1 MFAEKTHDVRAGK
14 SGHGMVH
21 PAWIEVPQVSRMVEN
36 HIESPLVLVSRPVIR
51 DGVFTEDLA
60 MNGVEL
66 ASDAVEQLGPFS
78 FELTIHQA
86 LSFGPVGKVRE
97 AVIMLQVL
105 QTGGLH
111 LPRQPFPSVEAD
123 LNGKRE
129 PSLDAGIEKAEDRMD
144 LVVVEEQAFA
154 RG

>member
-21 PAWIEVPQVSRMVEN
+21 PAGIEVPQVSRMVEN

-66 ASDAVEQLGPFS
+66 ASNS
-78 FELTIHQA
+78 
-86 LSFGPVGKVRE
+86 
-97 AVIMLQVL
+97 
-105 QTGGLH
+105 GGVAS
-111 LPRQPFPSVEAD
+111 RTYY
-123 LNGKRE
+123 
-129 PSLDAGIEKAEDRMD
+129 
-144 LVVVEEQAFA
+144 EEH
-154 RG
+154 R

>member
-1 MFAEKTHDVRAGK
+1 
-14 SGHGMVH
+14 
-21 PAWIEVPQVSRMVEN
+21 
-36 HIESPLVLVSRPVIR
+36 VL
-51 DGVFTEDLA
+51 TEDLP
-60 MNGVEL
+60 MNRVEL
-66 ASDAVEQLGPFS
+66 ASDAVEQLGPFN

-86 LSFGPVGKVRE
+86 LSFGPVGNVRE

-111 LPRQPFPSVEAD
+111 LSRQPFPSVEAD
-123 LNGKRE
+123 LNGERE
-129 PSLDAGIEKAEDRMD
+129 PSLDAGIKKAEDRMD

>member
-1 MFAEKTHDVRAGK
+1 
-14 SGHGMVH
+14 MVH
-21 PAWIEVPQVSRMVEN
+21 PAWIEVPKVSRMVEN

-97 AVIMLQVL
+97 AVIVLQVL

-111 LPRQPFPSVEAD
+111 LPRQPFPSVAAD
-123 LNGKRE
+123 LHGKRE
-129 PSLDAGIEKAEDRMD
+129 PSLDG
-144 LVVVEEQAFA
+144 V
-154 RG
+154 